1 MYLNSGDRSTLLLI
15 HVFMAFYILSIL
27 LPVLPIDIALTVHCL
42 RKNRKILSVLA
53 TAFLYLIAA
62 LICIAI
68 FSQDPRFQG
77 QGVLGLMLFFAVG
90 TSLALIRLLVG
101 IVILLDRKLR

>member
-1 MYLNSGDRSTLLLI
+1 ME
-15 HVFMAFYILSIL
+15 FYILLIL
-27 LPVLPIDIALTVHCL
+27 LPALPIDIALTVHYL
-42 RKNRKILSVLA
+42 RKNRKIMSVLA

-68 FSQDPRFQG
+68 FSQDSRFQG
-77 QGVLGLMLFFAVG
+77 QGIIGLMLFFAVG